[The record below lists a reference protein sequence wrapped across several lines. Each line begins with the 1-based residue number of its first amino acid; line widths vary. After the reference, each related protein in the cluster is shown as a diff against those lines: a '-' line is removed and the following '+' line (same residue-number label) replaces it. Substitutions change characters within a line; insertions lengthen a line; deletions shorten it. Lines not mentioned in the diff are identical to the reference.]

1 MTSFFL
7 ALTFLFSGTTFITLS
22 KRDNNKQYQIA
33 GVLLTVAGLILL
45 LVSMF
50 NH

>member
-7 ALTFLFSGTTFITLS
+7 ALTCLFSGTTFITLS
-22 KRDNNKQYQIA
+22 KRDNSKRYQTAGILLTIA
-33 GVLLTVAGLILL
+33 GVVNLLIAL
-45 LVSMF
+45 F

>member
-22 KRDNNKQYQIA
+22 KRDNNKQYQNA
-33 GVLLTVAGLILL
+33 GILLTVAGVVNLLIAL
-45 LVSMF
+45 F

>member
-1 MTSFFL
+1 MTPFFV

-22 KRDNNKQYQIA
+22 KRDNNKRYQTAGILLTIA
-33 GVLLTVAGLILL
+33 GAINLLIAL
-45 LVSMF
+45 F

>member
-1 MTSFFL
+1 MSVFFL

-22 KRDNNKQYQIA
+22 KRDNNKRYQIA
-33 GVLLTVAGLILL
+33 GVLLTTTGVIGL
-45 LVSMF
+45 LVTLF

>member
-7 ALTFLFSGTTFITLS
+7 ALTFLFSGTSFITLS
-22 KRDNNKQYQIA
+22 KRDNNKQYQTAGILLTIA
-33 GVLLTVAGLILL
+33 GVVNLLIAL
-45 LVSMF
+45 F

>member
-1 MTSFFL
+1 MAPFFIV
-7 ALTFLFSGTTFITLS
+7 LTFLFSGTTFITLA

-33 GVLLTVAGLILL
+33 GILLTVAGVIGLLITL
-45 LVSMF
+45 F

>member
-1 MTSFFL
+1 MTPFFV

-22 KRDNNKQYQIA
+22 KRDNNKQYQNA
-33 GVLLTVAGLILL
+33 GILLTVAGLINLL
-45 LVSMF
+45 IALF

>member
-1 MTSFFL
+1 MSVFFL

-22 KRDNNKQYQIA
+22 KRDNNKRYQIA
-33 GVLLTVAGLILL
+33 GVLLTATGVINLLIAL
-45 LVSMF
+45 F

>member
-22 KRDNNKQYQIA
+22 KRDNNKQYQNA
-33 GVLLTVAGLILL
+33 GLLLTVAGVVNLLIAL
-45 LVSMF
+45 F